1 MSFIKKQ
8 GVCGWIVVAA
18 VILALVSMIM
28 YIVNSNTGY
37 MEGMGMNALPVV
49 FTVIFIIGAV
59 IVLALSDKMNESLSG
74 LLLFVLALLVAGSAL
89 VFIVERVD
97 VIGDMLNPV
106 NHPDAQVKAV
116 REAVAGI
123 SIYLVAFVAMVIA
136 TIGGRLAKKEE

>member
-116 REAVAGI
+116 REAIAGI

>member
-59 IVLALSDKMNESLSG
+59 IVFALSDKMNESLSG

-116 REAVAGI
+116 REAIAGI

>member
-18 VILALVSMIM
+18 VILALVSMVM

-49 FTVIFIIGAV
+49 FTVIFIVGAV
-59 IVLALSDKMNESLSG
+59 IVLALSEKMNESLSG

-116 REAVAGI
+116 REAIAGI

>member
-18 VILALVSMIM
+18 AIFALVSMIM

-116 REAVAGI
+116 REAIAGI

>member
-116 REAVAGI
+116 REAIAGI

-136 TIGGRLAKKEE
+136 TIGGSLAKKEE

>member
-74 LLLFVLALLVAGSAL
+74 LLLFVLA
-89 VFIVERVD
+89 
-97 VIGDMLNPV
+97 
-106 NHPDAQVKAV
+106 QVTCSTPSTIRMRKSKPCA
-116 REAVAGI
+116 RR
-123 SIYLVAFVAMVIA
+123 SPAFRS
-136 TIGGRLAKKEE
+136 T

>member
-1 MSFIKKQ
+1 
-8 GVCGWIVVAA
+8 
-18 VILALVSMIM
+18 
-28 YIVNSNTGY
+28 
-37 MEGMGMNALPVV
+37 MGMNALPVV

-116 REAVAGI
+116 REAIAGI

>member
-116 REAVAGI
+116 REAIAGI
-123 SIYLVAFVAMVIA
+123 SIYLVAFVAMVIP
-136 TIGGRLAKKEE
+136 TIGGRLANKEE